1 MNFRQFAAACLCLAG
16 ALAVGHVHAQSYL
29 GAGDLGSIRQTN
41 QSPAVSPM
49 VSAVGGAAPGVTD
62 AQSASASINR
72 AASAWAASDAASGT
86 TGSNEQERSATARA
100 LDTRNLQHPRQTRSF
115 DSIARPS
122 RPE

>member
-1 MNFRQFAAACLCLAG
+1 M
-16 ALAVGHVHAQSYL
+16 AVGHVHAQSYL